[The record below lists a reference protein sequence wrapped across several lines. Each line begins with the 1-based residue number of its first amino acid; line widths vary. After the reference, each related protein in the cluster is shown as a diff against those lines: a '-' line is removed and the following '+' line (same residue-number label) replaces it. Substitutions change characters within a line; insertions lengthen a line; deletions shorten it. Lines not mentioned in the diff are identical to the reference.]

1 MDNEKELMDCLKLL
15 AKSSERD
22 MDELEDLVDEIIEYK
37 IQNENTISQL
47 FDNILS
53 VLLIEDDRKR
63 EVFHKLSNYTRKF
76 NKELADD
83 YDEILE
89 EDLSDDEEY

>member
-76 NKELADD
+76 NKKLADD

>member
-76 NKELADD
+76 NIKLADD